1 MQCDAPENSFSL
13 IGGGWTL
20 VLSDFQ
26 NPGILWG
33 DLAVIWEK
41 GGPHKEYLG
50 IDYTFMSQSYS
61 FTDYLTVSSYLGVT
75 LLPMTLWASQVIK
88 LFLPLPFATG
98 CNDFWKDKGFSGL
111 YVTPPW
117 NLAALKSPGFDDASW
132 PRSMDP
138 EDLIVDSLAFR
149 IRVQPRLK
157 VLPGGG
163 ASVWPRRRR
172 SYGLVVVVV
181 VVGVGLGLGVRKT
194 GRSSKKDCNRTSMV
208 GGASGLSPGDC
219 LFPCQVA
226 SHFLSNSSDSEGSP
240 SISYQV
246 DRLPGVDLAAPGEL
260 SELEW
265 FAESPEW
272 PENLTLPAGF
282 LFDSPDLR
290 NLLSTAE
297 RQRVQGFK
305 EGSCGFRAGQ
315 DNAARRK
322 RCEVGTLIGG
332 ACSKL
337 LPLWPHGGADYLAA
351 FPEDQNMF
359 RCLGTGEWSDKPVH
373 ETVASAWCLELEG
386 NEKVIMVRREGR
398 DSASVQCPDG
408 YQVVGGGCTFIEGT
422 EFALRESYPTS
433 RNTWECVFDS
443 TQSCGEGSPV
453 CLRSEARAMCLGI
466 ASAQ

>member
-1 MQCDAPENSFSL
+1 MRLVRWLALCQLAVSREVIPDPCGESCVSRPDAGDTALLQTAKASGDSGESISSKEFAEKMQCDAPENSFSL

-157 VLPGGG
+157 VLPGE
-163 ASVWPRRRR
+163 
-172 SYGLVVVVV
+172 L
-181 VVGVGLGLGVRKT
+181 
-194 GRSSKKDCNRTSMV
+194 
-208 GGASGLSPGDC
+208 
-219 LFPCQVA
+219 
-226 SHFLSNSSDSEGSP
+226 
-240 SISYQV
+240 
-246 DRLPGVDLAAPGEL
+246 LA
-260 SELEW
+260 
-265 FAESPEW
+265 
-272 PENLTLPAGF
+272 
-282 LFDSPDLR
+282 
-290 NLLSTAE
+290 
-297 RQRVQGFK
+297 
-305 EGSCGFRAGQ
+305 
-315 DNAARRK
+315 
-322 RCEVGTLIGG
+322 
-332 ACSKL
+332 
-337 LPLWPHGGADYLAA
+337 
-351 FPEDQNMF
+351 
-359 RCLGTGEWSDKPVH
+359 
-373 ETVASAWCLELEG
+373 
-386 NEKVIMVRREGR
+386 
-398 DSASVQCPDG
+398 
-408 YQVVGGGCTFIEGT
+408 
-422 EFALRESYPTS
+422 
-433 RNTWECVFDS
+433 
-443 TQSCGEGSPV
+443 
-453 CLRSEARAMCLGI
+453 
-466 ASAQ
+466 